1 MRQTLKNETS
11 MNGAQFSRENEN
23 LSSSADVL
31 PKTSNLLTSRCCFA
45 DDGKEKNKNEKMHV
59 QSVQNY
65 CFCPL
70 NMKIYDVLVAVDR
83 RFRR

>member
-1 MRQTLKNETS
+1 MKIYPFLH
-11 MNGAQFSRENEN
+11 
-23 LSSSADVL
+23 
-31 PKTSNLLTSRCCFA
+31 KTSNLLTSRCCFA